1 MHPNA
6 LIHITFPVVSPSQPK
21 TAEALDEGMG
31 HLGPGM
37 GEAGGPKTEG
47 CGREPLQRL
56 QGVGN
61 GIRRWQKLERN
72 ELHGNLVEKQHPQQ
86 TQVITSYDNQERR
99 GWIGVVGSTRTLG
112 EVRGRGLLL
121 SPKPTASLHFWRLLQ
136 LSIFQILFDK
146 IRLAENITSY
156 SFAGTQL
163 TVEVHPQDAM
173 PQLLKKFSLAKR
185 FQGDKNGNTRPRQ
198 PGGKDAHA
206 YPWDRSSLKSMPLD
220 LRQFEKLDTY
230 ASQVTVKSG
239 LDALVSDLL
248 QEAHSD
254 LERVR
259 AIWIWICHHIEYDIE
274 AAQEKDR
281 QAFKPTTILQTQKTN
296 CDGYAGLFERMIAG
310 VHCMTVPG
318 YSKGFG
324 YQPGQSFS
332 GEFDHAW
339 NAVFLEGRWHLVDS
353 TWGSGLVDSTTSK
366 FTFLYNEFYFL
377 THPALFIED
386 HFPDN
391 KNWQLLK
398 PPQSLRQFENNMY
411 HKSEFYNKGMLSAH
425 PQTSIIKT
433 VNGKVTV
440 TIESCAPTLF
450 MFMLNG
456 KQEHGLLSLRKN
468 GMKLDVYPPT
478 VGTHKLQIFAKGN
491 SEIYSSVLE
500 YTLKCHYAD
509 IDVRL
514 PAELHQPV
522 GPSWFSEQMG
532 ITKPSHPEPVI
543 YTSDGRCSVSF
554 SVEEGISVLASL
566 HGDDGPVTEETQRRY
581 IFQLQWEK
589 RTELKVQLP
598 HAGKF
603 ALKIF
608 VKKRQEPGNYVFV
621 FNYLLCCTNSKV
633 NWPVFPESFGNW
645 GQENELLEP
654 LSGVLP
660 ANRNVPFKLKL
671 HGVAKAL
678 VKGQDT
684 WPLTLNREGY
694 WEGSCSTA
702 GCQEVYVMVLENAN
716 HNFYSYILKY
726 KVNAQ

>member
-1 MHPNA
+1 MA
-6 LIHITFPVVSPSQPK
+6 LPASPQPVRRESTPRDHLMPTFRFAHS
-21 TAEALDEGMG
+21 E
-31 HLGPGM
+31 PG
-37 GEAGGPKTEG
+37 K
-47 CGREPLQRL
+47 
-56 QGVGN
+56 V
-61 GIRRWQKLERN
+61 
-72 ELHGNLVEKQHPQQ
+72 
-86 TQVITSYDNQERR
+86 
-99 GWIGVVGSTRTLG
+99 TLG
-112 EVRGRGLLL
+112 ATEAADLLPEGPQLPEAASLIQAGPTPGAQPRFVQGEGRVSGQLVL
-121 SPKPTASLHFWRLLQ
+121 SPIRWAVTN
-136 LSIFQILFDK
+136 ILD
-146 IRLAENITSY
+146 ITGLGIDY
-156 SFAGTQL
+156 TNL
-163 TVEVHPQDAM
+163 PQSKESV
-173 PQLLKKFSLAKR
+173 LKKEHLVLTHTEAPEGLAPGPR
-185 FQGDKNGNTRPRQ
+185 QEPPLRALSRPR
-198 PGGKDAHA
+198 
-206 YPWDRSSLKSMPLD
+206 
-220 LRQFEKLDTY
+220 
-230 ASQVTVKSG
+230 
-239 LDALVSDLL
+239 
-248 QEAHSD
+248 
-254 LERVR
+254 
-259 AIWIWICHHIEYDIE
+259 
-274 AAQEKDR
+274 
-281 QAFKPTTILQTQKTN
+281 
-296 CDGYAGLFERMIAG
+296 IAG
-310 VHCMTVPG
+310 VQCMTVPG

-589 RTELKVQLP
+589 RTELKVQVP

-608 VKKRQEPGNYVFV
+608 VKKSQEPGNYVFV

-694 WEGSCSTA
+694 WEGNCSTA